1 MSVVVGEGLAKYYG
15 AQDVFADVS
24 FQIAHGDHIALV
36 GANGTGKTT
45 LLRIIAGLE
54 APTAGRVSMA
64 KSVRMGYLSQKA
76 ALDSA
81 RTVYQ
86 EMDAVFADLHAQQ
99 EQLHQLEH
107 EMANPEHHEKAMERY
122 GELQQ
127 VFELAGGYTYE
138 QEIKRVLLGL
148 GFAEATFDQP
158 LKLLS
163 GGQRTRARLAQ
174 LLLLK
179 PDVLLLDEPTN
190 HLDLQATQ
198 WLEDYLQQWK
208 GSFVVVA
215 HDRYFLDQVANRV
228 WEMNAGTLEQYSG
241 NYSHYVQ
248 LNAERRSRQLEEFET
263 QQDYIARTEDFI
275 RRYKAGQRAREA
287 RGRETR
293 LGRLERL
300 QRPAA
305 QKVMKFALSSRVR
318 GGNNVL
324 TIRGLTVGYGQP
336 LIRFPNLLLRRG
348 ERAALLGPNGCGKT
362 TFLKSVVGEL
372 PPLAGEAKVGVNV
385 QVAYLAQGHENLHE
399 DATILDEILAVKNL
413 PLDQARGFLGRFL
426 FSGDDVFKTIAN
438 LSGGER
444 GRVALAVLSLQG
456 ANFLLLD
463 EPTNQLDIQS
473 QEMLEQVLDQFD
485 GTILFVSHDR
495 YFIDALAT
503 QVWVIVGTPLGGAAT
518 APRVSATAPRVL
530 GGVGGV
536 GGVGGLAGENWQV
549 RAYSGNYSAYLE
561 QAQAEKAR
569 SEGTLPARKRG
580 QEHRHVDLELQRA
593 QKLARQREERRAEL
607 EATIDQLETR
617 LSTLTQELEQASR
630 DQRIAELYD
639 LGRDYADVQEELQ
652 QRLEDWAAVA
662 GTPPRVDGAG
672 E

>member
-24 FQIAHGDHIALV
+24 FQIAHGDRIALV

-54 APTAGRVSMA
+54 AATAGRVSVA
-64 KSVRMGYLSQKA
+64 KSVRLGYLSQRTA
-76 ALDSA
+76 FEST
-81 RTVYQ
+81 RTVRQ
-86 EMDAVFADLHAQQ
+86 EMDAAFADLHAQQ
-99 EQLHQLEH
+99 ERLHELEL
-107 EMANPEHHEKAMERY
+107 EMADPERHEKAMERY

-127 VFELAGGYTYE
+127 LFELAGGYTYE
-138 QEIKRVLLGL
+138 QEIKRVLKGL
-148 GFAEATFDQP
+148 GFAEADFDKP
-158 LKLLS
+158 LNLLS

-198 WLEDYLQQWK
+198 WLEEYLQGWQ

-215 HDRYFLDQVANRV
+215 HDRYFLDQVAERV
-228 WEMNAGTLEQYSG
+228 WEMNSGTLEQYSG

-248 LNAERRSRQLEEFET
+248 LGAERRARQQAQYEA
-263 QQDYIARTEDFI
+263 QQQYIARTEDFI
-275 RRYKAGQRAREA
+275 RRYKAGQRSREA

-293 LGRLERL
+293 LDRMERLER
-300 QRPAA
+300 PHG

-324 TIRGLTVGYGQP
+324 TIRGLTVGYSQP
-336 LIRFPNLLLRRG
+336 LLRFPNLLLLRG

-362 TFLKSVVGEL
+362 TFLKGIVGEV
-372 PPLAGEAKVGVNV
+372 PPLAGEAKVGTNV

-399 DATILDEILAVKNL
+399 DTTILDEILRVKNL
-413 PLDQARGFLGRFL
+413 PLEQARGFLGRFL
-426 FSGDDVFKTIAN
+426 FSGDDVLKPIAN

-444 GRVALAVLSLQG
+444 GRVALAILALQG

-473 QEMLEQVLDQFD
+473 QEMLEQVLSRFD

-495 YFIDALAT
+495 YFMDALAT
-503 QVWVIVGTPLGGAAT
+503 QVWVVDKGQL
-518 APRVSATAPRVL
+518 
-530 GGVGGV
+530 
-536 GGVGGLAGENWQV
+536 
-549 RAYSGNYSAYLE
+549 RAYDGNYSAYLE
-561 QAQAEKAR
+561 QAQAEKEKA
-569 SEGTLPARKRG
+569 EGTSQPRKRG
-580 QEHRHVDLELQRA
+580 QDQRQVDIELQHA
-593 QKLARQREERRAEL
+593 QKLARQQAQRRAEL
-607 EATIDQLETR
+607 ETAIEQLETR
-617 LSTLTQELEQASR
+617 LTTLTQELEQASR
-630 DQRIAELYD
+630 GQRIAELYD
-639 LGRDYADVQEELQ
+639 LGQEYADVQEELQ
-652 QRLEDWAAVA
+652 QQLEEWASVA
-662 GTPPRVDGAG
+662 GEGDVET
-672 E
+672 

>member
-15 AQDVFADVS
+15 AQDIFSDVS

-54 APTAGRVSMA
+54 SATAGRVSAA
-64 KSVRMGYLSQKA
+64 KSVRIGYLSQKT
-76 ALDSA
+76 ALDST

-99 EQLHQLEH
+99 ERLHELEH
-107 EMANPEHHEKAMERY
+107 EMANPEHHEKAMECY
-122 GELQQ
+122 GELLQL
-127 VFELAGGYTYE
+127 FELAGGYTYE
-138 QEIKRVLLGL
+138 QEIKRVLIGL
-148 GFAEATFDQP
+148 GFAEASFDQP
-158 LKLLS
+158 VNLLS

-198 WLEDYLQQWK
+198 WLEEYLQQWR
-208 GSFVVVA
+208 GCYVVVA

-241 NYSHYVQ
+241 NYSHYTR
-248 LNAERRSRQLEEFET
+248 LSAERRARQQTEFEA
-263 QQDYIARTEDFI
+263 QQEYVARAEDFI
-275 RRYKAGQRAREA
+275 RRYKAGQRSREA

-293 LGRLERL
+293 LERIERL
-300 QRPAA
+300 KRPMG
-305 QKVMKFALSSRVR
+305 QKLMRFALSSRVR
-318 GGNNVL
+318 GGNHVL
-324 TIRGLTVGYGQP
+324 TLRGLTVGYDQP
-336 LIRFPNLLLRRG
+336 LIRFPNLLLLRG
-348 ERAALLGPNGCGKT
+348 ERVALLGPNGCGKT
-362 TFLKSVVGEL
+362 TFLKSILGEV
-372 PPLAGEAKVGVNV
+372 PPLAGEAKVGANV
-385 QVAYLAQGHENLHE
+385 QVAYLAQGHENLPE

-444 GRVALAVLSLQG
+444 GRVALAMLALQG

-473 QEMLEQVLDQFD
+473 QEMLEQVLDKFD

-503 QVWVIVGTPLGGAAT
+503 QVWVIVGTP
-518 APRVSATAPRVL
+518 SRVL
-530 GGVGGV
+530 GGD
-536 GGVGGLAGENWQV
+536 AGQA
-549 RAYSGNYSAYLE
+549 RAYVGNYSAYLE
-561 QAQAEKAR
+561 QAQAEKAQA
-569 SEGTLPARKRG
+569 EGALPARKRG
-580 QEHRHVDLELQRA
+580 PQQRQVDVELQRA

-617 LSTLTQELEQASR
+617 LSTLTQELEQASHN
-630 DQRIAELYD
+630 QRIAELYD

-652 QRLEDWAAVA
+652 QRLEEWAALA
-662 GTPPRVDGAG
+662 GTPPRADGAG

>member
-1 MSVVVGEGLAKYYG
+1 
-15 AQDVFADVS
+15 
-24 FQIAHGDHIALV
+24 
-36 GANGTGKTT
+36 
-45 LLRIIAGLE
+45 
-54 APTAGRVSMA
+54 
-64 KSVRMGYLSQKA
+64 
-76 ALDSA
+76 
-81 RTVYQ
+81 
-86 EMDAVFADLHAQQ
+86 
-99 EQLHQLEH
+99 
-107 EMANPEHHEKAMERY
+107 MERY
-122 GELQQ
+122 GELLQL
-127 VFELAGGYTYE
+127 FELAGGYTYE

-148 GFAEATFDQP
+148 GFAEASFDQP
-158 LKLLS
+158 LNLLS

-174 LLLLK
+174 LLLQK

-198 WLEDYLQQWK
+198 WLEAYLQQWS

-241 NYSHYVQ
+241 NYTHYVQ
-248 LNAERRSRQLEEFET
+248 LSTEQRARQQAQFDA
-263 QQDYIARTEDFI
+263 QQEYIARTEDFI
-275 RRYKAGQRAREA
+275 RRYKAGQRSRQA

-293 LGRLERL
+293 LERVERL
-300 QRPAA
+300 QRPVG

-324 TIRGLTVGYGQP
+324 TTRGLAVGYSQP

-362 TFLKSVVGEL
+362 TFLKSIVGEV
-372 PPLAGEAKVGVNV
+372 PPLAGEAKVGANV
-385 QVAYLAQGHENLHE
+385 QVAYLAQGHENLRE
-399 DATILDEILAVKNL
+399 DATILNEILAVKDL

-426 FSGDDVFKTIAN
+426 FSGEDVFKTITQ

-444 GRVALAVLSLQG
+444 GRVALAVLALQG

-473 QEMLEQVLDQFD
+473 QEMLEQVLDRFD

-503 QVWVIVGTPLGGAAT
+503 QIWVVDNGH
-518 APRVSATAPRVL
+518 
-530 GGVGGV
+530 
-536 GGVGGLAGENWQV
+536 V
-549 RAYSGNYSAYLE
+549 RAYAGNYSAYLE
-561 QAQAEKAR
+561 QAQAEKAQ
-569 SEGTLPARKRG
+569 SEVVLPTRKRE
-580 QEHRHVDLELQRA
+580 QEHRRPNPELQRA
-593 QKLARQREERRAEL
+593 QKLARQREEQRAEL
-607 EATIDQLETR
+607 EATIDRLETK

-630 DQRIAELYD
+630 AQRIAELYD

-652 QRLEDWAAVA
+652 QRLEEWAAVA
-662 GTPPRVDGAG
+662 DLSADASGGA